1 MDHAN
6 SFVAA
11 LSRYDMARLK
21 AAFEAAKRVTG
32 ERYDRTTLN
41 RWMGGS
47 IPTKEGFVRQ
57 FADEL
62 GDESIFT
69 SWRTIRDSQ
78 SPSQGRSVV
87 TRYERLSDEDKDWVF
102 HEIRARYLGTFPSVR
117 SRMTYRVEV
126 NDSADSADS
135 DHLLIRLEMTW
146 SGAIPANAEAVL
158 VTEHDALGDAYV
170 APDCIFREILDLDPS
185 RLGQLLAAGPDP
197 VLAINPL
204 DTSIPRGSHHTAR
217 QVEPGLFRFDNA
229 EAADAQVRLSISY
242 PYPRGLGVFFIR
254 LGRYQVPDAVEATL
268 RLNSRSA
275 SNPRAFP
282 YMPPG
287 RQREFSRSLFGP
299 DELFFTFGTGNTVY
313 GEGDGLVLY
322 WTETQAQR

>member
-1 MDHAN
+1 MEQVN

-21 AAFEAAKRVTG
+21 TAFEAAKRATG

-47 IPTKEGFVRQ
+47 VPTKEAFVRQ

-69 SWRTIRDSQ
+69 SWRSIRESQ

-87 TRYERLSDEDKDWVF
+87 TRYERLSDEEKDWVF

-117 SRMTYRVEV
+117 SRATWRIEV
-126 NDSADSADS
+126 NDPPDPADT
-135 DHLLIRLEMTW
+135 DHLMVRLELTW
-146 SGAIPANAEAVL
+146 NGDIPADAEAVL
-158 VTEHDALGDAYV
+158 VTEHEQLGDAY
-170 APDCIFREILDLDPS
+170 ANPDCIFREILDLEPG
-185 RLGQLLAAGPDP
+185 RLAKLLTSGPDP
-197 VLAINPL
+197 ILAITPL
-204 DTSIPRGSHHTAR
+204 DTAIPRGSHHTAE

-242 PYPRGLGVFFIR
+242 PYPRGLGVFFVK

-287 RQREFSRSLFGP
+287 RQREFSQNMFGP

-322 WTETQAQR
+322 WTETQPLP